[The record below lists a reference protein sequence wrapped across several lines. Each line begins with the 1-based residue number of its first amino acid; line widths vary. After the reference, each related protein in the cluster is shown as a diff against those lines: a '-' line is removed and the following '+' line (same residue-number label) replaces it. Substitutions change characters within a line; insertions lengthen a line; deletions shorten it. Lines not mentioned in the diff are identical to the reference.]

1 MPFGAYLV
9 AALECRSFFL
19 FLQLLLH
26 LTEAGSAAVTP
37 ALRLFSS
44 FY

>member
-1 MPFGAYLV
+1 MPFCAHLV
-9 AALECRSFFL
+9 AALECCSFFL

-26 LTEAGSAAVTP
+26 LTEAGNAAVTP
-37 ALRLFSS
+37 AFRLFPS